1 MTITRV
7 ARDQICFANLGG
19 FMKIWT
25 VFIVLFFAFTCG
37 SFGQDEA
44 KDSAVDAEAG
54 QAMETA
60 PGNITMDFKDADI
73 NNVLRILSYKS
84 GMNIVAGKDV
94 TGLITIRLTD
104 VPWEKALEVIL
115 RTYGYT
121 YEREENIIR
130 VTTTANLENEE
141 LITEIFSLNY
151 AKAKDVPDSIK
162 EMLSNRGKVKFD
174 DRTNMLIVT
183 DIATNIYKIRGVI
196 EKLDMQTKQVQIET
210 KIIETTL
217 GNADKFGIEWQTK
230 IVASGAKVPVT
241 APFKSDLSTSTGYKY
256 IPIPKPPQDT
266 INYDSQGNA
275 IVTQSIADFP
285 TASLGTPSFP
295 YASVSNFTFGTLDF
309 SQFQAV
315 LEVLSSR
322 GDTKIISNPKI
333 VVLNN
338 QEALITV
345 GQTLNIPK
353 YERNANTGNMEITGY
368 IEKEL
373 GILLKVTPH
382 INSEGYITLSLKP
395 ELSSLLRYDQLTA
408 QVQTPVF
415 SVRRADTQ
423 LILKDG
429 QTIAIGGL
437 ISEKDVDKVTKIP
450 FLGDLP
456 IIGIPFRK
464 TEKTKEKTDLLFF
477 VTVNLVK
484 QGSSAADVAS
494 K

>member
-1 MTITRV
+1 
-7 ARDQICFANLGG
+7 
-19 FMKIWT
+19 MKIWAA
-25 VFIVLFFAFTCG
+25 FIILFFSFTCS
-37 SFGQDEA
+37 SFGQNETTDNTVKTET
-44 KDSAVDAEAG
+44 G
-54 QAMETA
+54 QAVETA

-94 TGLITIRLTD
+94 TGLVTIRLTD
-104 VPWEKALEVIL
+104 VPWEKALDVIL

-121 YEREENIIR
+121 YEREGNIIR
-130 VTTTANLENEE
+130 VATTANLENEE

-174 DRTNMLIVT
+174 ERTNMLIVT
-183 DIATNIYKIRGVI
+183 DIATNLYKIRGVI
-196 EKLDMQTKQVQIET
+196 EKLDMQTRQVVIET

-217 GNADKFGIEWQTK
+217 GNADKFGIDWQTK
-230 IVASGAKVPVT
+230 IVATGAKIPVT
-241 APFKSDLSTSTGYKY
+241 FPFKNDLTASTGYEY
-256 IPIPKPPQDT
+256 VPIPKPPQTT
-266 INYDSQGNA
+266 ITYDAAGNM
-275 IVTQSIADFP
+275 VTSANIADFP
-285 TASLGTPSFP
+285 TAAAGTPSFP
-295 YASVSNFTFGTLDF
+295 YASVSSFTFGTLDF

-315 LEVLSSR
+315 LEALSTR

-353 YERNANTGNMEITGY
+353 YERNANTGSMEITGY

-382 INSEGYITLSLKP
+382 INAEGYITLSLKP

-408 QVQTPVF
+408 QIQTPVF

-423 LILKDG
+423 LILRDG

-437 ISEKDVDKVTKIP
+437 ISEKDVDSISKVP

-464 TEKTKEKTDLLFF
+464 KEKTKEKTDLLFF

-484 QGSSAADVAS
+484 QGSAAMDTAS

>member
-1 MTITRV
+1 
-7 ARDQICFANLGG
+7 
-19 FMKIWT
+19 MKIWT
-25 VFIVLFFAFTCG
+25 AFIILFLAFACG

-44 KDSAVDAEAG
+44 GVKDSSAAI
-54 QAMETA
+54 ETA

-94 TGLITIRLTD
+94 TGLITIRLSD
-104 VPWEKALEVIL
+104 VPWEKALEVVL

-121 YEREENIIR
+121 YEREGNIIR

-151 AKAKDVPDSIK
+151 AKAKDVPESIK

-174 DRTNMLIVT
+174 ERTNMLIVT
-183 DIATNIYKIRGVI
+183 DIATNIYKIRGVV
-196 EKLDMQTKQVQIET
+196 EKLDMQTRQVMIET

-230 IVASGAKVPVT
+230 IVATGAKIPVT
-241 APFKSDLSTSTGYKY
+241 APFKNDLTASTGYEY
-256 IPIPKPPQDT
+256 VPIPKP
-266 INYDSQGNA
+266 A
-275 IVTQSIADFP
+275 ETQVDYTSSGTPIQTVGVADFP
-285 TASLGTPSFP
+285 TSSAGTPSFP

-353 YERNANTGNMEITGY
+353 YERNANTGSMEIIGY

-382 INSEGYITLSLKP
+382 INSEGYITLNLKP

-408 QVQTPVF
+408 QIQTPVF

-423 LILKDG
+423 LILRDG

-437 ISEKDVDKVTKIP
+437 ISEKDVDKVTKVP

-484 QGSSAADVAS
+484 PGTIAADAPS